1 MQSNKEKPFNKRA
14 FTALG
19 AAVSGLGLPLTGYA
33 NHLYQFSPMTEQR
46 HAWMAA
52 HNILAVLFLA
62 FAAWHVI
69 LNRQALLRHAKGIVR
84 NMPFLSR
91 EAVLAGLVVASVVFL
106 FVGHAFVAGG

>member
-1 MQSNKEKPFNKRA
+1 MRSKKEKPFNRRA
-14 FTALG
+14 FAALG

-33 NHLYQFSPMTEQR
+33 NHLFQFSAMTTQR

-62 FAAWHVI
+62 FAAGHVL
-69 LNRQALLRHAKGIVR
+69 LNRQALLRHVQGIAR
-84 NMPFLSR
+84 NIPFLSR

-106 FVGHAFVAGG
+106 FMGHAFVAGG

>member
-1 MQSNKEKPFNKRA
+1 MQSNKGKFLNTRA

-19 AAVSGLGLPLTGYA
+19 AAISGLGLPLTGYA
-33 NHLYQFSPMTEQR
+33 NHLYQFSAMTTPR

-69 LNRQALLRHAKGIVR
+69 LNRKALLRHVKGIVR
-84 NMPFLSR
+84 NIPFPSR